1 METKSRTC
9 VEDGQT
15 DPRPWVDTD
24 HKLTTCPIHS
34 CQNLGLHDQR
44 VLVQVFY
51 RNRVFASESSR
62 LLSRRQ
68 NYVTVFYTRFAVDD
82 TAEIHARPPTS
93 RRDQVVRPATVS
105 GEAALASST
114 VLIFFSCRPICRQF
128 I

>member
-51 RNRVFASESSR
+51 RNSLFVSESPH
-62 LLSRRQ
+62 LLFRRQ
-68 NYVTVFYTRFAVDD
+68 NYVAVFNTRFAGDD
-82 TAEIHARPPTS
+82 TAEIHARPPKS

-105 GEAALASST
+105 RNAE
-114 VLIFFSCRPICRQF
+114 
-128 I
+128 